1 MPTIRVPLSWL
12 KEYAGAQGSTDDIAR
27 QLHMSG
33 TEVELLLA
41 DGSLVEVGSAGGA
54 GTTVTGAL
62 TGGISGRVAG
72 SVEAI
77 RVGGVASPL
86 DGAEGT
92 QRRTARSS
100 SAR

>member
-1 MPTIRVPLSWL
+1 M
-12 KEYAGAQGSTDDIAR
+12 GAHIGA
-27 QLHMSG
+27 
-33 TEVELLLA
+33 
-41 DGSLVEVGSAGGA
+41 LVEVEYILYGQASALGVECSAGGA